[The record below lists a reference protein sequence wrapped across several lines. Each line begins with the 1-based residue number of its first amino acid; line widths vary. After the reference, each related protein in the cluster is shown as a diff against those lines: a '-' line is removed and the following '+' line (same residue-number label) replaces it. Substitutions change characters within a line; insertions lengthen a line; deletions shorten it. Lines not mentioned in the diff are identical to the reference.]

1 MRTSPLSWSAARLD
15 YALATSREE
24 QRAALAIYLPVAYPN
39 RAASREALLLAAE
52 HADVLELG
60 VPHHTCPMDGPRIR
74 QAAVQALAGG
84 FQMRDLFAAA
94 VELTARTSTALVVMS
109 YWEPIRSYGSRAFA
123 RELAAAGGA
132 GVLVADL
139 PAHAAPLWRETAA
152 EAGLY
157 TVALTPRHASSARLA
172 ELGATTTGM
181 LYAPATPGLTGTQR
195 PLSPSLPRL
204 VRRLREATGLPVAT
218 GIGISSPQQAA
229 QVAGFSDAVVIG
241 SAVIRRMQ
249 SQPDAPA
256 PAAAAACRDFALA
269 VRQARRPAAWPPP
282 SRRDSEIPS

>member
-1 MRTSPLSWSAARLD
+1 MD

-24 QRAALAIYLPVAYPN
+24 QRAALAIYLPVGYPN

-52 HADVLELG
+52 HADVVEVG
-60 VPHHTCPMDGPRIR
+60 VPHHTCPMDGPVIR
-74 QAAVQALAGG
+74 QAAAQALAGSDG

-94 VELTARTSTALVVMS
+94 VELTARTRTALVVMS
-109 YWEPIRSYGSRAFA
+109 YWEPIRSYSPRAFA

-132 GVLVADL
+132 GVLVPDL
-139 PAHAAPLWRETAA
+139 PPHAAPLWGETAA

-157 TVALTPRHASSARLA
+157 TVALAPRHASSARLA

-181 LYAPATPGLTGTQR
+181 LYAPATGLTGTQR
-195 PLSPSLPRL
+195 PLSPYLPRL

-256 PAAAAACRDFALA
+256 PAAAAACRDFAQA
-269 VRQARRPAAWPPP
+269 VRQARRPAA
-282 SRRDSEIPS
+282 

>member
-1 MRTSPLSWSAARLD
+1 MRTSPPSWSAARLD

-24 QRAALAIYLPVAYPN
+24 QRAALAIYLPVNYPN
-39 RAASREALLLAAE
+39 RGASREALLLAAE
-52 HADVLELG
+52 HADVVELG
-60 VPHHTCPMDGPRIR
+60 VPHHTCPMDGPVIR
-74 QAAVQALAGG
+74 KAAAQALAGSDG

-94 VELTARTSTALVVMS
+94 VELTARTSTALVAMS
-109 YWEPIRSYGSRAFA
+109 YWEPIRSYRPRAFA

-132 GVLVADL
+132 GVLVPDL
-139 PAHAAPLWRETAA
+139 PPHAAPLWRETAA

-157 TVALTPRHASSARLA
+157 TVALAPRHASSARLA
-172 ELGATTTGM
+172 EIGATTTGM
-181 LYAPATPGLTGTQR
+181 LYAPAALGLTGTR
-195 PLSPSLPRL
+195 LPLSPHLPRL

-229 QVAGFSDAVVIG
+229 QVADFSDAVVIG

-249 SQPDAPA
+249 TEPDAPG

-269 VRQARRPAAWPPP
+269 VRQARRPAA
-282 SRRDSEIPS
+282 

>member
-24 QRAALAIYLPVAYPN
+24 QRAALAICLPVGYPN

-60 VPHHTCPMDGPRIR
+60 VPHHTCPMDGPVIR
-74 QAAVQALAGG
+74 QAAAQALAGSDG

-94 VELTARTSTALVVMS
+94 VELTARTRTALVVMA
-109 YWEPIRSYGSRAFA
+109 YWEPIRSYGPQAFA

-139 PAHAAPLWRETAA
+139 PRHAASKWRETAA
-152 EAGLY
+152 DAGLY
-157 TVALTPRHASSARLA
+157 TVALAPRHASSAHLA

-181 LYAPATPGLTGTQR
+181 RYAPATGLTGTQR
-195 PLSPSLPRL
+195 PLSPYLPRL
-204 VRRLREATGLPVAT
+204 VRRLREATSLPVAT

-256 PAAAAACRDFALA
+256 PAAAAACRDFAQA
-269 VRQARRPAAWPPP
+269 VRQARRTAA
-282 SRRDSEIPS
+282 

>member
-24 QRAALAIYLPVAYPN
+24 QRAALAIYLPVGYPN
-39 RAASREALLLAAE
+39 RAASRDALLRAAE

-60 VPHHTCPMDGPRIR
+60 VPHHNCPMDGPVIR
-74 QAAVQALAGG
+74 QAATQALEAG
-84 FQMRDLFAAA
+84 FEMRDLFAAA
-94 VELTARTSTALVVMS
+94 VELTARTTTALLVMS
-109 YWEPIRSYGSRAFA
+109 YWEPIRSYGPPAFA

-132 GVLVADL
+132 GVLVPDL
-139 PAHAAPLWRETAA
+139 PPHAAPLWRATAA

-157 TVALTPRHASSARLA
+157 TVALAPRHASSARLA

-181 LYAPATPGLTGTQR
+181 LYAPATLGLTGTRR
-195 PLSPSLPRL
+195 PLSPYLPRL

-229 QVAGFSDAVVIG
+229 HVSGFSDAVVIG
-241 SAVIRRMQ
+241 SAVIRHMQ
-249 SQPDAPA
+249 TQPDAPA
-256 PAAAAACRDFALA
+256 QAARAACHDFALA
-269 VRQARRPAAWPPP
+269 VRRAHRPAA
-282 SRRDSEIPS
+282 